1 MLDNDPTRSRWELY
15 DAPPDDW
22 REDLTEEE
30 IAAAERDINREINR
44 WALKKEK
51 AKEAK
56 P

>member
-1 MLDNDPTRSRWELY
+1 MLDNRIGRPQSWY

-30 IAAAERDINREINR
+30 IAAAEREIDREINR